1 MKIKK
6 IFAALAAAAVSAV
19 SFASMTFSTA
29 SAADVVAIAGLR
41 GQAGTYNYWKP
52 ESCSSNITVK
62 DAEIDGNAQYE
73 FKDKDTYESFVKDYY
88 EEVKEDSRLEIES
101 SGQYS
106 YYNPDITEIIVAVT
120 PEAYEELGE
129 EALKK
134 EALEVGEAAMK
145 FQMNTKNPKGELTVI
160 YRDAN
165 TSEVYFEIKVEA

>member
-1 MKIKK
+1 MS
-6 IFAALAAAAVSAV
+6 AL
-19 SFASMTFSTA
+19 TSTA
-29 SAADVVAIAGLR
+29 GMTSVFSGCGSAKEGSEDTV
-41 GQAGTYNYWKP
+41 T
-52 ESCSSNITVK
+52 SFFCS
-62 DAEIDGNAQYE
+62 
-73 FKDKDTYESFVKDYY
+73 
-88 EEVKEDSRLEIES
+88 IES

-106 YYNPDITEIIVAVT
+106 YYNPEITEIIVGVT

>member
-1 MKIKK
+1 MKRILYT
-6 IFAALAAAAVSAV
+6 IIAVMMLALLLTGCKVKTTVDAKYVDDFVNDYA
-19 SFASMTFSTA
+19 
-29 SAADVVAIAGLR
+29 
-41 GQAGTYNYWKP
+41 QAQ
-52 ESCSSNITVK
+52 I
-62 DAEIDGNAQYE
+62 DDDGNAQYE
-73 FKDKDTYESFVKDYY
+73 FKDKDTYENFVQEYY

-106 YYNPDITEIIVAVT
+106 YYNPEITEIIVGVT

-134 EALEVGEAAMK
+134 EAQEVGEAAMK

-160 YRDAN
+160 YRNAD

>member
-1 MKIKK
+1 MKRILYT
-6 IFAALAAAAVSAV
+6 IIAIMMLALLLTGCKVKTEVDAKYVDDFVNDYA
-19 SFASMTFSTA
+19 
-29 SAADVVAIAGLR
+29 
-41 GQAGTYNYWKP
+41 QAQ
-52 ESCSSNITVK
+52 I
-62 DAEIDGNAQYE
+62 DDDGNAQYE

-106 YYNPDITEIIVAVT
+106 YYNPEITEIIVGVT

-145 FQMNTKNPKGELTVI
+145 FQMNTQNPKGELTVI

>member
-1 MKIKK
+1 MKRILYT
-6 IFAALAAAAVSAV
+6 IIAIMMLALLLTGCKVKTEVDAKYVDDFVNDYA
-19 SFASMTFSTA
+19 
-29 SAADVVAIAGLR
+29 
-41 GQAGTYNYWKP
+41 QAQ
-52 ESCSSNITVK
+52 I
-62 DAEIDGNAQYE
+62 DDDGNAQYE

-106 YYNPDITEIIVAVT
+106 YYNPEITEIIVGVT

>member
-1 MKIKK
+1 MKRILYT
-6 IFAALAAAAVSAV
+6 IIAVMMLALLLTGCKVKTEVDAKYVDDFVNDYA
-19 SFASMTFSTA
+19 
-29 SAADVVAIAGLR
+29 
-41 GQAGTYNYWKP
+41 QAQ
-52 ESCSSNITVK
+52 I
-62 DAEIDGNAQYE
+62 DDDGNAQYE

-106 YYNPDITEIIVAVT
+106 YYNPEITEIIVGVT